1 MEKISENR
9 IIISLGGSLI
19 VPDGIDWKFLKGFKA
34 LIEGEVA
41 KGRTFILVT
50 GGGRTARSYIDA
62 ASLIAP
68 VSDEDWDW
76 LGIHST
82 RLNAHLVR
90 TIFRDHAY
98 PRINTNPHDLDD
110 FYLAKDPILVAAG
123 WRPGH
128 STDYDAVLLGKYLDA
143 TKIANLSNISYV
155 YDKDPNAHA
164 DAKRYDT
171 MTWKEFRG
179 IVGEEWSPGLNTP
192 FDPIAARLA
201 EQEGM
206 EVAIL
211 SGGDLPN
218 LRKYLDGEPFDGT
231 VIKDTKPEME

>member
-1 MEKISENR
+1 MNEGR

-19 VPDGIDWKFLKGFKA
+19 VPDGVDWKFLKDFKE
-34 LIEGEVA
+34 LIDGEVA

-62 ASLIAP
+62 ASLVAP
-68 VSDEDWDW
+68 VSDEDRDW

-90 TIFRDHAY
+90 TIFRGHAY

-110 FYLAKDPILVAAG
+110 FYLAKEPILVAAG

-155 YDKDPNAHA
+155 YDKDPKGYP
-164 DAKRYDT
+164 DAKRFDA

-179 IVGEEWSPGLNTP
+179 LVGEEWTPGLNTP

-211 SGGDLPN
+211 AGTDLPN
-218 LRKYLDGEPFDGT
+218 LGAYLDEKSFQGT
-231 VIKDTKPEME
+231 VIRG

>member
-1 MEKISENR
+1 MKESR

-19 VPDGIDWKFLKGFKA
+19 VPDGIDWKFLSAFKE
-34 LIEGEVA
+34 LIDSEIA
-41 KGRTFILVT
+41 KGKTFILVT
-50 GGGRTARSYIDA
+50 GGGWTARSYIDA

-68 VSDEDWDW
+68 VSDEDQDW

-82 RLNAHLVR
+82 RLNAHLIR
-90 TIFRDHAY
+90 TIFCDHAY

-110 FYLAKDPILVAAG
+110 FYLAKEPILVAAG

-155 YDKDPNAHA
+155 YDKDPKKYS
-164 DAKRYDT
+164 DAKRFDT

-179 IVGEEWSPGLNTP
+179 IVGEKWSPGLNTP

-211 SGGDLPN
+211 AGNNLPN
-218 LRKYLDGEPFDGT
+218 LKRYLDGEAFEGT
-231 VIKDTKPEME
+231 IIS

>member
-1 MEKISENR
+1 MKEGR

-34 LIEGEVA
+34 LIEGELA
-41 KGRTFILVT
+41 KGKTFILVT

-68 VSDEDWDW
+68 VSDEDRDW

-90 TIFRDHAY
+90 TIFRKHAY

-155 YDKDPNAHA
+155 YDKNPKEYP
-164 DAKRYDT
+164 DAKRFDA
-171 MTWKEFRG
+171 MTWKEFREL
-179 IVGEEWSPGLNTP
+179 VGEEWSPGLNTP

-211 SGGDLPN
+211 AGTDLPN
-218 LRKYLDGEPFDGT
+218 LQAYLDGEPFQGT
-231 VIKDTKPEME
+231 VIRN

>member
-1 MEKISENR
+1 MKEGR

-19 VPDGIDWKFLKGFKA
+19 VPDGIDWKFLKAFKA
-34 LIEGEVA
+34 LIDAEVA

-62 ASLIAP
+62 ASLVAP
-68 VSDEDWDW
+68 VSDEDRDW

-110 FYLAKDPILVAAG
+110 FYLAKEPILVAAG

-155 YDKDPNAHA
+155 YDKDPKEHP
-164 DAKRYDT
+164 DAKRFDA

-179 IVGEEWSPGLNTP
+179 LVGEEWSPGLNTP

-211 SGGDLPN
+211 AGTDLPN
-218 LRKYLDGEPFDGT
+218 LEAYLDEKPFQGT
-231 VIKDTKPEME
+231 VIRN